1 MNKTQ
6 DKFSLPAVTLSIF
19 AAAAAERL
27 PVCSSPRALLWQEVL
42 AAVLLMIL
50 SALATRFW
58 QSGPPKPAAWA
69 AAFCLQVWLAV
80 ELAGT
85 FWKALQVCRE
95 EFSSLALLGFL
106 PLLLWVGWQMPARA
120 WGAPAQVLWWFV
132 AVGSAVCLSRL
143 RRRARHSPFRSMR
156 NTLRYR
162 CSAAG
167 RSGVVSAC
175 PFSQPLYKRRQRLA
189 WHWCSVGHTRRGNCC
204 VHGAPGHFP
213 GWTRRCCWSG

>member
-50 SALATRFW
+50 SALVSRFW

-106 PLLLWVGWQMPARA
+106 PLLLWAGWQMPARA
-120 WGAPAQVLWWFV
+120 WGAPAQVLWW
-132 AVGSAVCLSRL
+132 LRRL
-143 RRRARHSPFRSMR
+143 CRRARHSPFRSMR

-162 CSAAG
+162 CSVAG

>member
-27 PVCSSPRALLWQEVL
+27 PVCSSSRALLWQEVL

-50 SALATRFW
+50 SALASRFW
-58 QSGPPKPAAWA
+58 QSGPPKPAAWT

-132 AVGSAVCLSRL
+132 AV
-143 RRRARHSPFRSMR
+143 
-156 NTLRYR
+156 
-162 CSAAG
+162 
-167 RSGVVSAC
+167 
-175 PFSQPLYKRRQRLA
+175 
-189 WHWCSVGHTRRGNCC
+189 
-204 VHGAPGHFP
+204 
-213 GWTRRCCWSG
+213 

>member
-27 PVCSSPRALLWQEVL
+27 PVCSSPRALLWKEVL

-50 SALATRFW
+50 SALASRFW

-106 PLLLWVGWQMPARA
+106 PLLLWAGWQMPAA
-120 WGAPAQVLWWFV
+120 
-132 AVGSAVCLSRL
+132 
-143 RRRARHSPFRSMR
+143 H
-156 NTLRYR
+156 
-162 CSAAG
+162 
-167 RSGVVSAC
+167 GV
-175 PFSQPLYKRRQRLA
+175 PR
-189 WHWCSVGHTRRGNCC
+189 
-204 VHGAPGHFP
+204 
-213 GWTRRCCWSG
+213 RRCCGGLWRWEARCV